1 MDFSGKNVWV
11 IGVGKGIGYVTVLV
25 FVEVG
30 VKVIG
35 FD

>member
-11 IGVGKGIGYVTVLV
+11 IGVGKGIGYVTALA
-25 FVEVG
+25 FVEAG
-30 VKVIG
+30 AKVIG